1 MSRRSSMM
9 EDKLISEMILKNIA
23 TVSQMN
29 VDMDD
34 ILNIQQMKLLTTY
47 KQIYNYAPCLSFFL
61 SLGILSHF
69 AQGSYYTHYASC
81 DHRPVQLYLWLLGSS
96 GSGKTDAFR
105 QLEKAISKT
114 EKMFS
119 STYLKAVIV
128 SGKPTE
134 TDLSSIVTHTN
145 QIGLRQH
152 LASNNK
158 ILLNDDADLIAE
170 SYGLYNVND
179 STNEHER
186 NIILCGFDGFGNT
199 SRTTGTTIIQI
210 GDKRLAIAIATTGGK
225 LMKNMKNWIAYT
237 GFDGSHN
244 RFLYMCLFP
253 NLFIQ
258 GLKNSKYNPSFNH
271 LCIIVHLFGTVR
283 FVFQISEAELT
294 KFCGGIMI
302 SCIFR
307 QYIIFYLILSLTA
320 TFQQTTVVSG
330 GDEQTQTQYDRSA
343 MFTVWNLIADLIEIQ
358 DLKPNEQQQ
367 ILDFYAKAGAIFPRI
382 ACLMQLYFNA
392 AEIFERLK
400 HKVIFVEGDSQ
411 DLVVNENFVSSVA
424 NIIKIDYHV
433 YDNSYLPYME
443 INQVAMDPIVIV
455 KKEAVIAAWKWYEH
469 HINIATKLFT
479 VDHEYSSRSIS
490 VSSSSFTSKPKTLK
504 QLIMMVDYNIFPLS
518 TITVKHPVTGQTGTL
533 KNRPAL
539 GEQALQEL
547 LKDNLLKF
555 NHFLTDTR
563 GRVVKSYTKVPV
575 PSIDN
580 SSRTKNFNALINHD
594 INIEEYCYNYEKCF
608 IPPNNNFSKLSIEI
622 FDNCAAFVNQYSKY
636 RNHLISTI
644 HKHMENQNI
653 GEAEDGNFIIIN
665 QNAFSCQFENIDN
678 IVLSEKKE
686 QMNGRSQ
693 LENINGESAVEQAA
707 EKTSSIEH
715 HSLIEISI
723 DSKQGNVT
731 EVHEFS
737 NEIDNSS
744 DAIGENQIGN
754 NQSFVDDDIHNESSI
769 LSVEPVANKI
779 TTVDEIKG
787 TEQMIKKAMRNIMTS
802 KSIIFTKTHLTQICN
817 KAEIRLEAVKR
828 LVTANLLHHANNL
841 WIEPSR
847 MKKLLKKLENFYWV
861 NIGYEEYIQ
870 SFYPQQNENVFT
882 YNNWTLSDEFI
893 NIVKSNSFYTQHVRW
908 SIQRFRP
915 CDVVDDEPNS
925 PNDVETLTAQIAVL
939 NESTETTEN
948 NNHHETSQRK
958 AVASKSDEEEE
969 DEKEEAEK
977 EDAALVKSIIA
988 HQKRKAQVSENVNES
1003 ETCRR
1008 TKRRMRK

>member
-69 AQGSYYTHYASC
+69 AQGSYYTHYASW

-96 GSGKTDAFR
+96 
-105 QLEKAISKT
+105 
-114 EKMFS
+114 
-119 STYLKAVIV
+119 
-128 SGKPTE
+128 
-134 TDLSSIVTHTN
+134 
-145 QIGLRQH
+145 
-152 LASNNK
+152 
-158 ILLNDDADLIAE
+158 
-170 SYGLYNVND
+170 
-179 STNEHER
+179 
-186 NIILCGFDGFGNT
+186 
-199 SRTTGTTIIQI
+199 
-210 GDKRLAIAIATTGGK
+210 
-225 LMKNMKNWIAYT
+225 
-237 GFDGSHN
+237 
-244 RFLYMCLFP
+244 
-253 NLFIQ
+253 
-258 GLKNSKYNPSFNH
+258 
-271 LCIIVHLFGTVR
+271 
-283 FVFQISEAELT
+283 
-294 KFCGGIMI
+294 
-302 SCIFR
+302 
-307 QYIIFYLILSLTA
+307 A

-455 KKEAVIAAWKWYEH
+455 KKEAVIAAWKWKSPDSQS
-469 HINIATKLFT
+469 NA
-479 VDHEYSSRSIS
+479 
-490 VSSSSFTSKPKTLK
+490 SKFEFIK
-504 QLIMMVDYNIFPLS
+504 V
-518 TITVKHPVTGQTGTL
+518 
-533 KNRPAL
+533 
-539 GEQALQEL
+539 LQE
-547 LKDNLLKF
+547 N
-555 NHFLTDTR
+555 
-563 GRVVKSYTKVPV
+563 
-575 PSIDN
+575 
-580 SSRTKNFNALINHD
+580 
-594 INIEEYCYNYEKCF
+594 
-608 IPPNNNFSKLSIEI
+608 
-622 FDNCAAFVNQYSKY
+622 
-636 RNHLISTI
+636 
-644 HKHMENQNI
+644 
-653 GEAEDGNFIIIN
+653 
-665 QNAFSCQFENIDN
+665 
-678 IVLSEKKE
+678 
-686 QMNGRSQ
+686 
-693 LENINGESAVEQAA
+693 
-707 EKTSSIEH
+707 
-715 HSLIEISI
+715 
-723 DSKQGNVT
+723 
-731 EVHEFS
+731 
-737 NEIDNSS
+737 
-744 DAIGENQIGN
+744 
-754 NQSFVDDDIHNESSI
+754 
-769 LSVEPVANKI
+769 
-779 TTVDEIKG
+779 
-787 TEQMIKKAMRNIMTS
+787 
-802 KSIIFTKTHLTQICN
+802 
-817 KAEIRLEAVKR
+817 
-828 LVTANLLHHANNL
+828 
-841 WIEPSR
+841 
-847 MKKLLKKLENFYWV
+847 V